1 MRYKSW
7 LLGVKDDLLQG
18 STDDDEILFQN
29 NEYSKYSDGEE
40 GELTQ

>member
-7 LLGVKDDLLQG
+7 LLGVKDDFLQG
-18 STDDDEILFQN
+18 STDDDETIFKV
-29 NEYSKYSDGEE
+29 NEESKYSEGEE